1 MIDLV
6 KKQQIIIKH
15 RGEKVSVGNRQI
27 LIGRDSSAQIIYQ
40 EGTPGI
46 SLRHCTLSYN
56 FEAKEFI
63 LTDLKSTYGTFLMN
77 GQKLAL
83 GGSARLK
90 PGDSFYLGDNA
101 NVLRVELEG

>member
-1 MIDLV
+1 M
-6 KKQQIIIKH
+6 K
-15 RGEKVSVGNRQI
+15 GENSHPIYYKVSFT
-27 LIGRDSSAQIIYQ
+27 DSGIYQ